1 MWLVSVRLRA
11 AMTEASWSK
20 QRRVT
25 WFVAVWFPTMLRDT
39 KATLNT
45 VNTDNQEPW
54 APETIQYLQKIL
66 DDFKFRTKKLS
77 EKPFETFKRP
87 KF

>member
-39 KATLNT
+39 K
-45 VNTDNQEPW
+45 DR
-54 APETIQYLQKIL
+54 QYRQ
-66 DDFKFRTKKLS
+66 S
-77 EKPFETFKRP
+77 GAMGS
-87 KF
+87 